1 MSFMKARHLLTF
13 ALAILL
19 LCWVPANS
27 QDVNGLLFTV
37 NSTADTR
44 DAFTGDRICADE
56 NGRCTLRAAVEETNS
71 NATRDAI
78 IFDLPQPSVIEL
90 TFGELFLVQS
100 LDILGPGAR
109 RLTIQRA
116 AGTINSRIFHT
127 APTQLF
133 VNIRGLTIRG
143 GNDLDGGGL
152 FVESG
157 GVVGLFDSAVS
168 GNNGQ
173 RGGAISSSGTLT
185 VVRCL
190 IHSNTASVT
199 GGGIA
204 NVGSTHQVT
213 IVNSTITGNTG
224 ASAGGIYN
232 EGGLLL
238 VNDTINN
245 NTGTAAV
252 NGILN
257 TGQGIVQ
264 VLNTIIG
271 RDTALGN
278 TLQGSFQS
286 GGNNIVTKANGSTG
300 FTNGVNGDQV
310 SNNNIIDPLVGPL
323 ADNGGQ
329 TDTFSLLTGSPAI
342 DHGNACVLTGQCPL
356 LPGIQIQYGRRD
368 QRRLMRYPFATEIDV
383 GAFDTETF
391 GGSSLTGLSFGCFGC
406 PANRHAGA
414 LVELTNPETLERRYT
429 RVRLTGR
436 IQFNYLPE
444 AAAYVIEIRSKRAGM
459 PTPIVFAF
467 DR

>member
-1 MSFMKARHLLTF
+1 MSFMKARYLLTF
-13 ALAILL
+13 ALGILL
-19 LCWVPANS
+19 FCWLPARS
-27 QDVNGLLFTV
+27 QDVNGLLLTV
-37 NSTADTR
+37 NSTGDSR

-71 NATRDAI
+71 NTTRDAI

-90 TFGELFLVQS
+90 TYGELFLVQS

-127 APTQLF
+127 PPTQLV

-143 GNDLDGGGL
+143 GNDPNGGGL

-157 GVVGLFDSAVS
+157 GVVGLSDSAVI

-199 GGGIA
+199 GGAIA
-204 NVGSTHQVT
+204 NVGSTHQMT

-224 ASAGGIYN
+224 ASAGAIYN
-232 EGGLLL
+232 EGSLLL

-278 TLQGSFQS
+278 TLQGTFQAA
-286 GGNNIVTKANGSTG
+286 GNNIVTKANGSTG
-300 FTNGVNGDQV
+300 FTDGVNGDQV

-329 TDTFSLLTGSPAI
+329 TDTYALLAGSPAI
-342 DHGNACVLTGQCPL
+342 HHGNACVFTGQCPL
-356 LPGIQIQYGRRD
+356 LPGIQIPQGRRD
-368 QRRLMRYPFATEIDV
+368 QRRYLRSPSATEIDV
-383 GAFDTETF
+383 GAFDTDASAF
-391 GGSSLTGLSFGCFGC
+391 SGSGSLSYGCIGC
-406 PANRHAGA
+406 PSIRFAGA
-414 LVELTNPETLERRYT
+414 LVELVNTATLERRYA
-429 RVRLTGR
+429 RVHLDGH
-436 IQFNYLPE
+436 IEFHNLPGPE
-444 AAAYVIEIRSKRAGM
+444 VYVMDIRSKRPGM
-459 PTPIVFAF
+459 PTPIVFTSSF
-467 DR
+467 